1 MRLYLTAHHA
11 FFLYQD
17 FFETCEKRNGKLTKC
32 QLDVDGDRRG
42 DACDN
47 CPTLPNYDQADEDND
62 GVGDLCDDDA
72 DNDGTP
78 NFLDNCPQDFNE
90 DQQDKDGD
98 KYVKNGSYYNKSFF
112 FEIKLY

>member
-1 MRLYLTAHHA
+1 MMISSCIIKIKLDIAFNELSYLYW
-11 FFLYQD
+11 YQD
-17 FFETCEKRNGKLTKC
+17 YFETCEVRNGKLTKC
-32 QLDVDGDRRG
+32 QLDVDGDKRG

-78 NFLDNCPQDFNE
+78 NFKDNCPKHFNE
-90 DQQDKDGD
+90 DQEDKDGD
-98 KYVKNGSYYNKSFF
+98 K
-112 FEIKLY
+112 

>member
-1 MRLYLTAHHA
+1 MLNIVINELSYLYW
-11 FFLYQD
+11 YQD
-17 FFETCEKRNGKLTKC
+17 FFETCEVRNGKLTKC
-32 QLDVDGDRRG
+32 QLDVDGDKRG

-78 NFLDNCPQDFNE
+78 NFKDNCPKHFNK
-90 DQQDKDGD
+90 DQEDKDGD
-98 KYVKNGSYYNKSFF
+98 K
-112 FEIKLY
+112 